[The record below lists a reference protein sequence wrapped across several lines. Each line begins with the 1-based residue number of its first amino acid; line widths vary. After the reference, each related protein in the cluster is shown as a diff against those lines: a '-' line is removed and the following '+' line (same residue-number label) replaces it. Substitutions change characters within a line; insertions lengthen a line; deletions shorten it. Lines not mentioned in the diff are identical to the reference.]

1 MTSESLFALFVTAG
15 ALCAF
20 AGFKLGGRHFRRLFE
35 LTSREP
41 PREHTFDAFEDSSA
55 DHDKR
60 SN

>member
-1 MTSESLFALFVTAG
+1 MTSESLFALFVVAG

-20 AGFKLGGRHFRRLFE
+20 AGFKLGGRHLRRLFE

-41 PREHTFDAFEDSSA
+41 PREHTFDAFEDPGA
-55 DHDKR
+55 DRDKR